1 MFNVGISELLVFSI
15 IALVILGP
23 DKLPQAIRFASQWY
37 SKGKRFVGNIQNDID
52 RELRLSELK
61 EQMDKEMQ
69 RIAELE
75 QKMQAQM
82 QEIDQSIKSSN
93 MLKDKITTFVPL
105 ENICYV
111 YRTDYQFIT
120 APLPSPPQLKIAV

>member
-1 MFNVGISELLVFSI
+1 MSGFLNFSSF
-15 IALVILGP
+15 LS
-23 DKLPQAIRFASQWY
+23 LPLSFLAQINCLKQFVLQANGY

-93 MLKDKITTFVPL
+93 MLKDKVTTFVPL

-111 YRTDYQFIT
+111 YRTEYQFIT
-120 APLPSPPQLKIAV
+120 APIPSPPQLKIAV